1 MMLVEVAIK
10 PKRGTILP
18 VFEGGWSYSQKEM
31 TELFNHITYHKNY
44 SILEFGSGDSTI
56 KLHDHFIKHVET
68 LTFYSYESDVGFLK
82 PHEGIQFVHYK
93 ESDIASVKIP
103 NMKFDLI
110 LVDGPN
116 GDKRA
121 LWYSK
126 IRDNVKTGTILL
138 IDDFNH
144 YASFSEELDKNFEYE
159 LLSFSNEPPVAYGE
173 HSWKIVRIIRSMF
186 ES

>member
-1 MMLVEVAIK
+1 MDI
-10 PKRGTILP
+10 PT
-18 VFEGGWSYSQKEM
+18 FQGGWSYTQKEM

-56 KLHDHFIKHVET
+56 KLYDHFIKHVET
-68 LTFYSYESDVGFLK
+68 LSLYSYESNIEFLK
-82 PHEGIQFVHYK
+82 SHAGIQFIQYD
-93 ESDIASVKIP
+93 ESDIASVTIP
-103 NMKFDLI
+103 NINFDLI

-116 GDKRA
+116 GGKRS

-126 IRDNVKTGTILL
+126 IRENVKQGTIML

-159 LLSFSNEPPVAYGE
+159 LLSFSNEPPIAYGE
-173 HSWKIVRIIRSMF
+173 HSWKIVRIIRTI
-186 ES
+186 